1 MNINKSKLQVYYNHL
16 TLKIF
21 TSNKTEPTPRQGPVP
36 QKMVKFNPGLSQISS
51 KVFLSK
57 NMSLYT
63 SLQNTVTCVF
73 TSRFSDENR
82 EFQPKQCIGK

>member
-36 QKMVKFNPGLSQISS
+36 QKVVKFNPGLSQISS

-73 TSRFSDENR
+73 TSRFSDENI